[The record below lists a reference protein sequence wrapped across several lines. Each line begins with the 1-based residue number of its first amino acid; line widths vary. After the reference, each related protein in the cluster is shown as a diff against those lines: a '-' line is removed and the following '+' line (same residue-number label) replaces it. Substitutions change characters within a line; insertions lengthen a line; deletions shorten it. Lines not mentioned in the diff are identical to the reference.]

1 MADPSLSCFRRLPV
15 TFQREGRSFPTLFD
29 LLNSILSSVWLE
41 NLLFMMN
48 FGNPFETATLRQYSG
63 HLRFL
68 WLPKPGKV
76 SRNFRAYGM
85 VKGCSELQ
93 KLPPRPHNLVKLD
106 VRSCENHI
114 FNNVG
119 CKRLSVVFCYSG
131 ADIPKY
137 FISHDHSDSKVT
149 SIKIDVP
156 PNWCDANFLGFAFCF
171 VLDLSEVASERLF
184 DHTSIECVYNFND
197 DGGAEYHC
205 KVVEEVLVK
214 LFAMVLEVNAYT
226 APPEE
231 EEEETRHLA
240 QLSLVSG
247 TSSTSLEVVCIEDEK
262 VKEDKSY
269 PNASAQE
276 EPSFIDWVPYT
287 F

>member
-1 MADPSLSCFRRLPV
+1 MEWLRRISLRGTMIKALP
-15 TFQREGRSFPTLFD
+15 ES
-29 LLNSILSSVWLE
+29 SIE
-41 NLLFMMN
+41 NL
-48 FGNPFETATLRQYSG
+48 
-63 HLRFL
+63 
-68 WLPKPGKV
+68 
-76 SRNFRAYGM
+76 
-85 VKGCSELQ
+85 GCSELQ
-93 KLPPRPHNLVKLD
+93 KLPPLPHSLVKLD
-106 VRSCENHI
+106 
-114 FNNVG
+114 
-119 CKRLSVVFCYSG
+119 RLSVVFCYSG
-131 ADIPKY
+131 ADILKY
-137 FISHDHSDSKVT
+137 FISHDHIDSGVS

-171 VLDLSEVASERLF
+171 VLDLSDVASERLF

-205 KVVEEVLVK
+205 KEDGGALMDTRSFTQLFQVSGGSTREVVCHGVEK
-214 LFAMVLEVNAYT
+214 VNAYT

-231 EEEETRHLA
+231 EEEETRPLA

-247 TSSTSLEVVCIEDEK
+247 TSSTSHEVVCIEDEK

-269 PNASAQE
+269 PNTSAQE